1 MARKKKDK
9 IEVESKEDKK
19 KPEIQEE
26 EHSHDTCPSCG
37 HETDEWFDTLM
48 GNSNFLELMM
58 IKMNM
63 DLDDAIEALGF
74 TAGRVAAEN
83 EIDPELV
90 LDAVNFGMDVGVDL
104 GEDRDVEGDDEE
116 LPVSKA
122 KDDGGFKN

>member
-9 IEVESKEDKK
+9 IVVEEVKV
-19 KPEIQEE
+19 KPEIKEE
-26 EHSHDTCPSCG
+26 EHDHDTCPSCG

-48 GNSNFLELMM
+48 STSNFLELMM

-83 EIDPELV
+83 EIDPEMV

-104 GEDRDVEGDDEE
+104 GEDKDVDGDDEDDE
-116 LPVSKA
+116 QPQVKT
-122 KDDGGFKN
+122 KDDGGYKN